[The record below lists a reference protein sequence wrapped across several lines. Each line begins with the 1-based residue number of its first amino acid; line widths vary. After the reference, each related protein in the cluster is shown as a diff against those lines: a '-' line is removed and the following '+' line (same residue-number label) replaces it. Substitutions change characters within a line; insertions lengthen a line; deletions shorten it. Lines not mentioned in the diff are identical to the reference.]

1 MITALT
7 DKITFKRKTLVEV
20 SIVFMRLFSIF
31 DDPIKE
37 LWSKQMTESVI
48 YTKNIY
54 CNKLVLS
61 FRSSLTRV
69 VNKKYPFEVSLNFTV
84 WNVSKY
90 GVFSSPNAGK
100 YRPEKTP
107 YLDTFHAVFMM
118 ALVGMLGL
126 RLSKY
131 ISRFCKPWGSPLTH
145 SKLFCHF

>member
-1 MITALT
+1 
-7 DKITFKRKTLVEV
+7 
-20 SIVFMRLFSIF
+20 
-31 DDPIKE
+31 
-37 LWSKQMTESVI
+37 MTESVI

-54 CNKLVLS
+54 WNKLVLS

-100 YRPEKTP
+100 YGPEKTP

-126 RLSKY
+126 RLSK
-131 ISRFCKPWGSPLTH
+131 
-145 SKLFCHF
+145 